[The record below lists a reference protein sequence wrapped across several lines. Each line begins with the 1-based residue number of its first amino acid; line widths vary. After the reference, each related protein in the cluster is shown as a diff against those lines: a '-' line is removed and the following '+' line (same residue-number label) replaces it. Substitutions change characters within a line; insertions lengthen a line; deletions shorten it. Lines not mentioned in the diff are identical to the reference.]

1 MRVGRLHENQMETD
15 LAFSGVAARP
25 IRIVAMPSQRT
36 SLLGRLAVHNQMIS
50 MEQLAEATE
59 EQGRRSDDSRLGD
72 ILLEKGFITSE
83 QLASL
88 VNAQRE
94 MVARQRASQAA
105 QATAPDLEIQPQKA
119 PAAVDPRSDPM
130 TPHAVE
136 LPTPTPT
143 LGPTPEP
150 KREASAT
157 ALRRPDAPTPVAP
170 PTAALRRPDAP
181 SSPAAPPIAE
191 PESAP
196 PVESKAP
203 APDAPVATLGGELAV
218 PSDADREAFNAM
230 LKEAV
235 AREASDIHVH
245 AGSPLTFRVNGQL
258 TRGREGVVDAAQSEL
273 FAMSPLN
280 AEQRDIFAQHGEV
293 DFCYSLDGV
302 GRFRANVYRQ
312 QRGVDAVFRYIPPQ
326 APSLETLG
334 LPSSLAKFTNFH
346 QGMVLVTGP
355 AGCGKSSTLAA
366 LVNLVNEERRDH
378 ILTIEDPIEYLHPSK
393 RCLVNQR
400 SVYHHTES
408 FARALRAALR
418 EDPDV
423 IVIGELR
430 DLETIS
436 LALSAAET
444 GHLVLATLHTNNA
457 IRTLNRIIGAFPA
470 DQQGQVRM
478 MLSESLRAVISQR
491 LIPRA
496 DGQGR
501 VAAIESLVVTRA
513 VGNLIRE
520 NKTFQIHSILQTSAA
535 QGMILLDHS
544 IKVLL
549 DAGTISR
556 EEALRNC
563 EDAKVLGG

>member
-1 MRVGRLHENQMETD
+1 MRAERLHENRTNRIW
-15 LAFSGVAARP
+15 LSAASPPDRYP
-25 IRIVAMPSQRT
+25 FAMSDQRVP
-36 SLLGRLAVHNQMIS
+36 LLGRLAVHNRMIS
-50 MEQLAEATE
+50 MSQLAETTE
-59 EQGRRSDDSRLGD
+59 EQGRRSDGSSLGD
-72 ILLEKGFITSE
+72 ILVEKGFINSE
-83 QLASL
+83 QLVKL
-88 VNAQRE
+88 VNAQRQ
-94 MVARQRASQAA
+94 MVTRQRASQAA
-105 QATAPDLEIQPQKA
+105 KATAPGLETEPQK
-119 PAAVDPRSDPM
+119 PKVAADPRSELM
-130 TPHAVE
+130 TPPAVE
-136 LPTPTPT
+136 APIATPAPS
-143 LGPTPEP
+143 PAPAPEP
-150 KREASAT
+150 KQEA
-157 ALRRPDAPTPVAP
+157 
-170 PTAALRRPDAP
+170 PTAAPRPADTP
-181 SSPAAPPIAE
+181 STPAAPSAAE
-191 PESAP
+191 PKPARSI
-196 PVESKAP
+196 ESKTP
-203 APDAPVATLGGELAV
+203 VPDSPVVTLGGDLAV

-235 AREASDIHVH
+235 ARGSSDIHVH

-258 TRGREGVVDAAQSEL
+258 APGREGVVDAAQSEL

-280 AEQRDIFAQHGEV
+280 AEQRDIFAQRGEI
-293 DFCYSLDGV
+293 DICYSLDGV

-312 QRGVDAVFRYIPPQ
+312 QRGVDAVFRYIPPE
-326 APSLETLG
+326 APSLDELG

-366 LVNLVNEERRDH
+366 LVDLINEERLEH

-400 SVYHHTES
+400 SVHSHTES

-423 IVIGELR
+423 IVVGELR

-478 MLSESLRAVISQR
+478 MISESLRVVISQR

-501 VAAIESLVVTRA
+501 VAAIENLVVNRA

-520 NKTFQIHSILQTSAA
+520 NKTFQIHSILQTGAS
-535 QGMILLDHS
+535 QGMVLLDHS
-544 IKVLL
+544 IKALL

-556 EEALRNC
+556 EEALLNC

>member
-1 MRVGRLHENQMETD
+1 MWAENFCQNPIEMDT
-15 LAFSGVAARP
+15 AFSGVAPRP
-25 IRIVAMPSQRT
+25 IGIVAMSNQRIP
-36 SLLGRLAVHNQMIS
+36 LLGRLAVHNQMIS
-50 MEQLAEATE
+50 MDQLAEATD
-59 EQGRRSDDSRLGD
+59 EQGRRNDGSNIGN
-72 ILLEKGFITSE
+72 ILVEKGFLSSK
-83 QLASL
+83 QLEKL
-88 VNAQRE
+88 VKGQKQ

-105 QATAPDLEIQPQKA
+105 KAAAPDLETEPRKPKAAADPRSEPMTPPVADPRSEPMTPPVADPRSEPITPPA
-119 PAAVDPRSDPM
+119 PAAPVAS
-130 TPHAVE
+130 
-136 LPTPTPT
+136 
-143 LGPTPEP
+143 TPEP
-150 KREASAT
+150 KPPAA
-157 ALRRPDAPTPVAP
+157 APSPVA
-170 PTAALRRPDAP
+170 
-181 SSPAAPPIAE
+181 
-191 PESAP
+191 AP
-196 PVESKAP
+196 PVEHKEVHA
-203 APDAPVATLGGELAV
+203 GELEG
-218 PSDADREAFNAM
+218 SFDAM

-235 AREASDIHVH
+235 DRGSSDIHVH
-245 AGSPLTFRVNGQL
+245 AGSPLMFRVNGQL
-258 TRGREGVVDAAQSEL
+258 APGREGIVDAAESEL
-273 FAMSPLN
+273 FAMSPLS
-280 AEQRDIFAQHGEV
+280 AEQRDVFAQCGEI
-293 DFCYSLDGV
+293 DLCYTLDGV

-312 QRGVDAVFRYIPPQ
+312 QRGVDAVFRYIPPE
-326 APSLETLG
+326 APSLDELG
-334 LPSSLAKFTNFH
+334 LPLSLAKFTNFH

-366 LVNLVNEERRDH
+366 LVDLINEERHEH

-400 SVYHHTES
+400 SVHRHTES

-423 IVIGELR
+423 IVVGELR

-478 MLSESLRAVISQR
+478 MISESLRVVISQR

-501 VAAIESLVVTRA
+501 VAAIENLVINRA

-520 NKTFQIHSILQTSAA
+520 NKTFQIYSVLQTGGS

-544 IKVLL
+544 IKALL

-563 EDAKVLGG
+563 EDAKILGG

>member
-1 MRVGRLHENQMETD
+1 MSNQQI
-15 LAFSGVAARP
+15 P
-25 IRIVAMPSQRT
+25 
-36 SLLGRLAVHNQMIS
+36 LLGRLAVHNRMIS
-50 MEQLAEATE
+50 MDQLNETTE
-59 EQGRRSDDSRLGD
+59 EQARRNDGSSLGD
-72 ILLEKGFITSE
+72 VLVEKGFITSG
-83 QLASL
+83 QLVKL
-88 VNAQRE
+88 LDGQRQ

-105 QATAPDLEIQPQKA
+105 NAAAPGLEIEPEKPKA
-119 PAAVDPRSDPM
+119 VADPRSEPM
-130 TPHAVE
+130 TPPAVGI
-136 LPTPTPT
+136 PARAPAIA
-143 LGPTPEP
+143 PES
-150 KREASAT
+150 KQEA
-157 ALRRPDAPTPVAP
+157 
-170 PTAALRRPDAP
+170 PTAASRPANAP
-181 SSPAAPPIAE
+181 STPTAARAAE
-191 PESAP
+191 PKPARA
-196 PVESKAP
+196 VESKAP
-203 APDAPVATLGGELAV
+203 APDSPVVTLGGDLAI

-230 LKEAV
+230 LREAV
-235 AREASDIHVH
+235 DRGSSDIHVH
-245 AGSPLTFRVNGQL
+245 AGSPLMFRVNGQL
-258 TRGREGVVDAAQSEL
+258 APGREAVVDSAQSEL

-280 AEQRDIFAQHGEV
+280 AEQRDIFAQRGEL

-312 QRGVDAVFRYIPPQ
+312 QRGVDAVLRYIPPE
-326 APSLETLG
+326 APSLDELG
-334 LPSSLAKFTNFH
+334 LPLSLAKFTNFH

-366 LVNLVNEERRDH
+366 LVDLINEERREH

-400 SVYHHTES
+400 SVHSHTES

-423 IVIGELR
+423 IVVGELR

-478 MLSESLRAVISQR
+478 MISESLRVVISQR

-501 VAAIESLVVTRA
+501 VAAIENLVVNRA

-520 NKTFQIHSILQTSAA
+520 NKTFQIHSILQTGAS
-535 QGMILLDHS
+535 QGMVLLDHS
-544 IKVLL
+544 IKALL

-556 EEALRNC
+556 EDALRNC
-563 EDAKVLGG
+563 EDVKILGG

>member
-1 MRVGRLHENQMETD
+1 MWAENFRQNPIETD
-15 LAFSGVAARP
+15 TAFSGVPPRP
-25 IRIVAMPSQRT
+25 IGIVAMSNQRIP
-36 SLLGRLAVHNQMIS
+36 LLGRLAVHNQMIS
-50 MEQLAEATE
+50 MDQLAEATD
-59 EQGRRSDDSRLGD
+59 EQGRRNDGSNIGK
-72 ILLEKGFITSE
+72 ILIEKGFLTTA
-83 QLASL
+83 QLEKL
-88 VNAQRE
+88 VKGQQQ
-94 MVARQRASQAA
+94 MIARQRASQAA
-105 QATAPDLEIQPQKA
+105 KTAAPGLETEPPKQKAAIDPRSEPMTPPAAAAPVAAPTPAPKPKPKPKA
-119 PAAVDPRSDPM
+119 PAA
-130 TPHAVE
+130 
-136 LPTPTPT
+136 
-143 LGPTPEP
+143 
-150 KREASAT
+150 
-157 ALRRPDAPTPVAP
+157 APSP
-170 PTAALRRPDAP
+170 AAAQ
-181 SSPAAPPIAE
+181 SSPAASPPTETKA
-191 PESAP
+191 AP
-196 PVESKAP
+196 AVESNAP
-203 APDAPVATLGGELAV
+203 TPDSEVAILNGAPAV
-218 PSDADREAFNAM
+218 PSEADREAFHLM

-235 AREASDIHVH
+235 ERGASDIHVH
-245 AGSPLTFRVNGQL
+245 AGSPLMFRVNGQL
-258 TRGREGVVDAAQSEL
+258 APGREGVVDAAESEL
-273 FAMSPLN
+273 FAMSPLS
-280 AEQRDIFAQHGEV
+280 AEQRDVFAQRGEI
-293 DFCYSLDGV
+293 DLCYTLDGV

-312 QRGVDAVFRYIPPQ
+312 QRGVDAVFRYIPPE
-326 APSLETLG
+326 APSLDELG
-334 LPSSLAKFTNFH
+334 LPLSLAKFTNFH

-366 LVNLVNEERRDH
+366 LVDLINEERHEH

-400 SVYHHTES
+400 SVHSHTES

-423 IVIGELR
+423 IVVGELR

-470 DQQGQVRM
+470 DQQGQIRM
-478 MLSESLRAVISQR
+478 MISESLRVVISQR

-501 VAAIESLVVTRA
+501 VAAIENLIINRA

-520 NKTFQIHSILQTSAA
+520 NKTFQIHSVLQTGGS

-544 IKVLL
+544 IKALL

-563 EDAKVLGG
+563 EDAKILGG

>member
-1 MRVGRLHENQMETD
+1 MSNQ
-15 LAFSGVAARP
+15 
-25 IRIVAMPSQRT
+25 RIP
-36 SLLGRLAVHNQMIS
+36 LLGRLAVHNQMIS
-50 MEQLAEATE
+50 MDQLAEATE
-59 EQGRRSDDSRLGD
+59 EQGRRNDGSKFGK
-72 ILLEKGFITSE
+72 ILIEKGFITPE
-83 QLASL
+83 QLKKLMS
-88 VNAQRE
+88 AQQQ
-94 MVARQRASQAA
+94 MIARQRASEAA
-105 QATAPDLEIQPQKA
+105 KEAAPGLEAEPQK
-119 PAAVDPRSDPM
+119 PKAAVDPRAEPA
-130 TPHAVE
+130 TPPVVKTPVDAASVAPAPAAAPAPASASAPAVSA
-136 LPTPTPT
+136 T
-143 LGPTPEP
+143 EP
-150 KREASAT
+150 KQEVPAAVPTSAT
-157 ALRRPDAPTPVAP
+157 A
-170 PTAALRRPDAP
+170 P
-181 SSPAAPPIAE
+181 STPAAPPAAE
-191 PESAP
+191 NEPASPAASEVSTP
-196 PVESKAP
+196 DSPV
-203 APDAPVATLGGELAV
+203 VLLGGDLAV

-230 LKEAV
+230 LQEAV
-235 AREASDIHVH
+235 AKGSSDIHVH
-245 AGSPLTFRVNGQL
+245 AKSPLMFRVNGKL
-258 TRGREGVVDAAQSEL
+258 TPGRDGIVDATQAEL

-280 AEQRDIFAQHGEV
+280 SEQRDIFAQCGEL
-293 DFCYSLDGV
+293 DFCYTLDGV

-326 APSLETLG
+326 APSLDELG
-334 LPSSLAKFTNFH
+334 LPLSLARCINFH

-355 AGCGKSSTLAA
+355 AGCGKSTTLAA
-366 LVNLVNEERRDH
+366 LVDLINEERCEH

-400 SVYHHTES
+400 SVHSHTES

-423 IVIGELR
+423 IVVGELR

-478 MLSESLRAVISQR
+478 MISESLRVVISQR

-496 DGQGR
+496 DDQGR
-501 VAAIESLVVTRA
+501 VAAIETLVVNRA

-520 NKTFQIHSILQTSAA
+520 NKTFQIHSILQTGSS
-535 QGMILLDHS
+535 QGMTLLDHS
-544 IKVLL
+544 IKALL

-556 EEALRNC
+556 EEALLNC

>member
-1 MRVGRLHENQMETD
+1 MSAVDGAGGLHENPIEPD
-15 LAFSGVAARP
+15 RAFSGVVARP
-25 IRIVAMPSQRT
+25 IRIVAMSSQPVAI
-36 SLLGRLAVHNQMIS
+36 LGRLAVHNRMIS
-50 MEQLAEATE
+50 MEQLAEATD
-59 EQGRRSDDSRLGD
+59 EQGRRNDGSRLGH
-72 ILLEKGFITSE
+72 ILVEKGFISSE
-83 QLASL
+83 QLTKL
-88 VNAQRE
+88 VNAQRQ

-105 QATAPDLEIQPQKA
+105 RATAPGLETKPPKA
-119 PAAVDPRSDPM
+119 KAAVDPRSEPM
-130 TPHAVE
+130 TPSAGAA
-136 LPTPTPT
+136 PAAAPSPA
-143 LGPTPEP
+143 PEP
-150 KREASAT
+150 KQGTPAA
-157 ALRRPDAPTPVAP
+157 AP
-170 PTAALRRPDAP
+170 RRPDAP
-181 SSPAAPPIAE
+181 STPAAPPAAE
-191 PESAP
+191 PKPAL
-196 PVESKAP
+196 PVESKTP

-218 PSDADREAFNAM
+218 PSDADREAFGAM

-235 AREASDIHVH
+235 ARGSSDIHVH
-245 AGSPLTFRVNGQL
+245 AGSPLMFRVNGEL
-258 TRGREGVVDAAQSEL
+258 ARGREGVVDAAQSEL

-280 AEQRDIFAQHGEV
+280 AEQRDIFARCGEV

-302 GRFRANVYRQ
+302 GRFRANVYHQ

-326 APSLETLG
+326 APTLEELG
-334 LPSSLAKFTNFH
+334 LPSALATYTNFH

-355 AGCGKSSTLAA
+355 AGCGKSLTLAA
-366 LVNLVNEERRDH
+366 LVNLINEERRDH
-378 ILTIEDPIEYLHPSK
+378 ILTIEDPIECLHPSK

-400 SVYHHTES
+400 SVNSHTES

-478 MLSESLRAVISQR
+478 MISESLRAVISQR

-501 VAAIESLVVTRA
+501 VAAIEILVVTRA

-520 NKTFQIHSILQTSAA
+520 NKTFQIHSILQTGSS

-544 IKVLL
+544 IKALL
-549 DAGTISR
+549 DAGTITR

-563 EDAKVLGG
+563 EDAKLLGG

>member
-1 MRVGRLHENQMETD
+1 MSNQQI
-15 LAFSGVAARP
+15 P
-25 IRIVAMPSQRT
+25 
-36 SLLGRLAVHNQMIS
+36 LLGRLAVHNRMIS
-50 MEQLAEATE
+50 MDQLNETTE
-59 EQGRRSDDSRLGD
+59 EQARRNDGSSLGD
-72 ILLEKGFITSE
+72 VLVEKGFITSG
-83 QLASL
+83 QLVKL
-88 VNAQRE
+88 LDGQRQ

-105 QATAPDLEIQPQKA
+105 NAAAPGLEIEPEKPKA
-119 PAAVDPRSDPM
+119 VADPRSEPM
-130 TPHAVE
+130 TPPAVGI
-136 LPTPTPT
+136 PARAPAIA
-143 LGPTPEP
+143 PES
-150 KREASAT
+150 KQEA
-157 ALRRPDAPTPVAP
+157 
-170 PTAALRRPDAP
+170 PTAASRPANAP
-181 SSPAAPPIAE
+181 STPAAARAAE
-191 PESAP
+191 PKPARA
-196 PVESKAP
+196 VESKAP
-203 APDAPVATLGGELAV
+203 APDSPVVTLGGDLAV

-230 LKEAV
+230 LREAV
-235 AREASDIHVH
+235 DRGSSDIHVH
-245 AGSPLTFRVNGQL
+245 AGSPLMFRVNGQL
-258 TRGREGVVDAAQSEL
+258 APGREGVVDSAQSEL

-280 AEQRDIFAQHGEV
+280 AEQRDIFAQRGEL

-312 QRGVDAVFRYIPPQ
+312 QRGVDAVLRYIPPE
-326 APSLETLG
+326 APSLDELG
-334 LPSSLAKFTNFH
+334 LPLSLAKFTNFH

-366 LVNLVNEERRDH
+366 LVDLINEERREH

-400 SVYHHTES
+400 SVHSHTES

-423 IVIGELR
+423 IVVGELR

-478 MLSESLRAVISQR
+478 MISESLRVVISQR

-501 VAAIESLVVTRA
+501 VAAIENLVVNRA

-520 NKTFQIHSILQTSAA
+520 NKTFQIHSILQTGAS
-535 QGMILLDHS
+535 QGMVLLDHS
-544 IKVLL
+544 IKALL

-556 EEALRNC
+556 EDALRNC
-563 EDAKVLGG
+563 EDVKILGG

>member
-1 MRVGRLHENQMETD
+1 
-15 LAFSGVAARP
+15 
-25 IRIVAMPSQRT
+25 
-36 SLLGRLAVHNQMIS
+36 
-50 MEQLAEATE
+50 
-59 EQGRRSDDSRLGD
+59 
-72 ILLEKGFITSE
+72 
-83 QLASL
+83 
-88 VNAQRE
+88 
-94 MVARQRASQAA
+94 
-105 QATAPDLEIQPQKA
+105 
-119 PAAVDPRSDPM
+119 
-130 TPHAVE
+130 
-136 LPTPTPT
+136 
-143 LGPTPEP
+143 
-150 KREASAT
+150 
-157 ALRRPDAPTPVAP
+157 
-170 PTAALRRPDAP
+170 
-181 SSPAAPPIAE
+181 
-191 PESAP
+191 
-196 PVESKAP
+196 
-203 APDAPVATLGGELAV
+203 
-218 PSDADREAFNAM
+218 M

-235 AREASDIHVH
+235 AQGTSDIHVH
-245 AGSPLTFRVNGQL
+245 AGSPLMFRVDGQL
-258 TRGREGVVDAAQSEL
+258 APGREGVVDATQAEL

-280 AEQRDIFAQHGEV
+280 AEQRAAFTQFGEI

-312 QRGVDAVFRYIPPQ
+312 QRGIDAVFRYIPPA
-326 APSLETLG
+326 APSLEELG
-334 LPSSLAKFTNFH
+334 LPSTLAKFTNFH

-366 LVNLVNEERRDH
+366 LVDLINEERHEH

-400 SVYHHTES
+400 SVHRHTES

-423 IVIGELR
+423 IVVGELR

-478 MLSESLRAVISQR
+478 MISESLRVVISQR

-501 VAAIESLVVTRA
+501 VAAIETLVITRA

-520 NKTFQIHSILQTSAA
+520 NKTFQIHSVLQTGAS
-535 QGMILLDHS
+535 QGMVLLDHS
-544 IKVLL
+544 IKALL
-549 DAGTISR
+549 DAGTITR
-556 EEALRNC
+556 DEALRVC
-563 EDAKVLGG
+563 EDAKALGG